1 MALQTTMASS
11 RCAAPTHSSRCD
23 GRASAS
29 GRLASHGS
37 SRRPSVVSFRAVN
50 ARDAEMLAVMGSLHE
65 HAFEGLDR
73 DAALEIAEQSH
84 KANPRVP
91 GIGYFYGELSWSG
104 AYDLVGLADPR
115 EGDVFV
121 DLGSGL
127 GKMVLS
133 AAMTRPFKECRGV
146 EILPELH
153 AKASAALAK
162 LRDAVGEDAFA
173 MLPPARLSL
182 GDMLEA
188 PVDDADV
195 VFCFATCF
203 SPEVMGALASKLE
216 AEMKPGARLILVSK
230 QVESEAFEPWGDGQ
244 GGYVSVEQAH
254 SKWNLDC
261 YLYRRT

>member
-1 MALQTTMASS
+1 M
-11 RCAAPTHSSRCD
+11 
-23 GRASAS
+23 
-29 GRLASHGS
+29 
-37 SRRPSVVSFRAVN
+37 VSFRAVN

-65 HAFEGLDR
+65 HAFKGLDR

-153 AKASAALAK
+153 AKASASTWFTLA
-162 LRDAVGEDAFA
+162 
-173 MLPPARLSL
+173 
-182 GDMLEA
+182 
-188 PVDDADV
+188 
-195 VFCFATCF
+195 
-203 SPEVMGALASKLE
+203 
-216 AEMKPGARLILVSK
+216 
-230 QVESEAFEPWGDGQ
+230 
-244 GGYVSVEQAH
+244 
-254 SKWNLDC
+254 
-261 YLYRRT
+261 